1 MEIVEDSLD
10 GLLVV
15 LYEALM
21 RSGDK
26 QEGSRGTML
35 ELLGVTLCLTKPR
48 ARLSRSEDRGKPFS
62 ALGELLW
69 YLTGSDKLDFIEAY
83 VPRYRDEAED
93 GIIHGAYGPRL
104 FAMRGKSNQVENVLR
119 MLTDNAGSKRAVI
132 QLFNAEDIE
141 KRYPEI
147 PCTTTLQF
155 MGRSGR
161 LHMSVTMRSNDAYLG
176 LPHDVFCFTM
186 IQEMVATTLGL
197 EVGEYYHY
205 VGSMHL
211 YTKDLDGAVRYSEE
225 GHQRT
230 VEMPAM
236 PAGKPFDFVPALR
249 EAEDHLRHGEQLDA
263 AVVAPDGY
271 WADILRLYQAFW
283 ASGDDAALD
292 ALRDGVS
299 TPIFKNYIDGR
310 RAMKRKTFVPR
321 EKSP

>member
-15 LYEALM
+15 LYETLM
-21 RSGDK
+21 NSGDK
-26 QEGSRGTML
+26 QEGSRGPML
-35 ELLGVTLCLTKPR
+35 ELLGVTLRLTKPR

-69 YLTGSDKLDFIEAY
+69 YLTASDKLEFIESY
-83 VPRYRDEAED
+83 VPRYREEAEN
-93 GIIHGAYGPRL
+93 GVIHGAYGPRL
-104 FAMRGKSNQVENVLR
+104 FAMRGKTNQVENVLD
-119 MLTDNAGSKRAVI
+119 MLAKNVGSKRAVI

-155 MGRSGR
+155 MGRNGR

-211 YTKDLDGAVRYSEE
+211 YTKDLEGAARYNQE

-236 PAGKPFDFVPALR
+236 QPGKPFDFVPTLR
-249 EAEDHLRHGEQLDA
+249 EAEDRIRHGEPVDA
-263 AVVAPDGY
+263 DVVAPDGY
-271 WADILRLYQAFW
+271 WADIVRLYQAFW
-283 ASGDDAALD
+283 ASGDDESLN
-292 ALRDGVS
+292 ALRDSVS